1 MLRIKIGM
9 KRTRS
14 DDSISDVEEEPDAK
28 RLRMDTDEDECEPIT
43 LSFNDGPYESCL
55 TCTNEIMDDHYLC
68 FDCYA
73 DFALTMSVSS
83 NR

>member
-1 MLRIKIGM
+1 M

-14 DDSISDVEEEPDAK
+14 DNSISDVEEPDAK
-28 RLRMDTDEDECEPIT
+28 RLRIDTDEDECDSIT
-43 LSFNDGPYESCL
+43 LTFNDGPYESCL
-55 TCTNEIMDDHYLC
+55 TCTNEIMDNHYLC

-73 DFALTMSVSS
+73 DFALTMNVSS